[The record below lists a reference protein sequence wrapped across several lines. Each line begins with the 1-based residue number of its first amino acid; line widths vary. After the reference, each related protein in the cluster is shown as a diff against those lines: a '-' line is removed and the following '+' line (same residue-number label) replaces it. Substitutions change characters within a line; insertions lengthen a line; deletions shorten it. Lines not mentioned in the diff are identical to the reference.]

1 MTFPLSW
8 QNCNPKRL
16 PLPPNKY
23 VTVIP
28 VQSTKS
34 IVVFAVQFS
43 TVKKG
48 FSARLFNIP
57 HFHGVAQT
65 DWSLVSLPDRDTAAN
80 NSQVSASLES

>member
-28 VQSTKS
+28 VHSTKLATLGLAPTS
-34 IVVFAVQFS
+34 KQ
-43 TVKKG
+43 
-48 FSARLFNIP
+48 
-57 HFHGVAQT
+57 
-65 DWSLVSLPDRDTAAN
+65 SLGIG
-80 NSQVSASLES
+80 

>member
-28 VQSTKS
+28 VHST
-34 IVVFAVQFS
+34 
-43 TVKKG
+43 
-48 FSARLFNIP
+48 
-57 HFHGVAQT
+57 
-65 DWSLVSLPDRDTAAN
+65 
-80 NSQVSASLES
+80 